1 TLRIDAAGMV
11 VAPGFIDIQ
20 GHSREQL
27 LGGDGRVIGKVTQ
40 GVTTEILGEGE
51 TNAPSRSVKAFD
63 GPHGF
68 DAWLRA
74 MEKHGAS
81 INFGSFLGSATVRSY
96 VKGMKQGPPT
106 PEELETMKGLVR
118 HAMNDGAFGLA
129 SALIYP
135 PDNYVATADLIA
147 LCKEMAPSGG

>member
-1 TLRIDAAGMV
+1 MV

-27 LGGDGRVIGKVTQ
+27 LDGDGRVIGKVTQ
-40 GVTTEILGEGE
+40 GVTTEILGEGT
-51 TNAPSRSVKAFD
+51 TNAPSREVAEFD

-74 MEKHGAS
+74 MKRHGAS

-96 VKGMKQGPPT
+96 VKGMAQGPPT
-106 PEELETMKGLVR
+106 ASELGEMKRLVR
-118 HAMNDGAFGLA
+118 DAMKDGAFGLA

-135 PDNYVATADLIA
+135 PDSFVATADLVA
-147 LCKEMAPSGG
+147 LSRA